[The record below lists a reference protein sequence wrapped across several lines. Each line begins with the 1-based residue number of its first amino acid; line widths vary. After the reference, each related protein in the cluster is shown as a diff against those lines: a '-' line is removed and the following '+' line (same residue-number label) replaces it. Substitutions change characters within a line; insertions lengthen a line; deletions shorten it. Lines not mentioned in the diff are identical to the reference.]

1 MANPD
6 LMTILRQE
14 LNRQVCVGVGV
25 VVGAGV
31 GVGTGVGVEKM
42 DLSHDSM
49 PELVLPANG
58 KSGSDDDSNSR
69 VEAVST
75 ILFRVEKKYNQGMR

>member
-1 MANPD
+1 M
-6 LMTILRQE
+6 
-14 LNRQVCVGVGV
+14 
-25 VVGAGV
+25 
-31 GVGTGVGVEKM
+31 GTGVCVDKM

-49 PELVLPANG
+49 PKLVLPANG

-75 ILFRVEKKYNQGMR
+75 IIFRA

>member
-1 MANPD
+1 M
-6 LMTILRQE
+6 
-14 LNRQVCVGVGV
+14 GVGV
-25 VVGAGV
+25 VVSVGV
-31 GVGTGVGVEKM
+31 GVGKM

-75 ILFRVEKKYNQGMR
+75 ILFRA